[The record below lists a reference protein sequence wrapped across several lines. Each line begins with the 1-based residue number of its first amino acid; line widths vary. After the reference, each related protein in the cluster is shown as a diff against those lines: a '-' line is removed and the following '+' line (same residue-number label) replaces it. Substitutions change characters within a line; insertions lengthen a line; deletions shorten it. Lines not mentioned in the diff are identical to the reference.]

1 MRPLCVHDPPG
12 IPDGV
17 VFGPVSTFNYNG
29 DFGYWFDAPGVRS
42 ARGSCCD
49 TTSLC
54 LILRRDP
61 HCICL
66 LGVEY
71 LTYQLFFVRCLEVA
85 VVPPRER
92 WSWPR
97 GAPGQAHLL
106 HHAAGLP
113 GPAPHAPHHPSVG
126 RLP

>member
-61 HCICL
+61 HCIFL
-66 LGVEY
+66 LDVEY

-85 VVPPRER
+85 VVPPRE
-92 WSWPR
+92 
-97 GAPGQAHLL
+97 
-106 HHAAGLP
+106 
-113 GPAPHAPHHPSVG
+113 
-126 RLP
+126 